1 MNRKVRLIDRGLAEG
16 LHVHPLTGTVV
27 KARSEMA
34 CEGHRASN
42 RNAVS
47 IGNEDASPS
56 CFEYRIRSSE
66 SKAAQSPHGD

>member
-16 LHVHPLTGTVV
+16 LHVLPLTGTVV
-27 KARSEMA
+27 EAQSEMA

-47 IGNEDASPS
+47 IGNEGASPS